1 MLLRIIFILTIRLR
15 DQHVFMQQSQKI
27 LNVSNIFETNFLK
40 IKNHFQEAGVFF
52 LVKSTRLPRQ
62 KPVLRQMEWGVQ
74 NGPITKNGVLP
85 SHHFFE
91 NFVSI

>member
-1 MLLRIIFILTIRLR
+1 MVLEIIFILTIHLR

-62 KPVLRQMEWGVQ
+62 KPVLRQMEWGVPSLRMEFYPVTTFLKILFQ
-74 NGPITKNGVLP
+74 FKNL
-85 SHHFFE
+85 
-91 NFVSI
+91 

>member
-1 MLLRIIFILTIRLR
+1 MVLGIIFILTIHLR

-52 LVKSTRLPRQ
+52 
-62 KPVLRQMEWGVQ
+62 
-74 NGPITKNGVLP
+74 
-85 SHHFFE
+85 
-91 NFVSI
+91 